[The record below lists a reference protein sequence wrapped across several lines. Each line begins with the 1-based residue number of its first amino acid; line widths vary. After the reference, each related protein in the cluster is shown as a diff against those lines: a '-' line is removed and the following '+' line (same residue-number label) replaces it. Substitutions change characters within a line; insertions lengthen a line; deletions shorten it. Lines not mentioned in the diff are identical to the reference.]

1 MLRKFNTSYHQIRGI
16 LVQAIFEDADGG
28 GTGFEIAPDMRWI
41 APVILIA
48 ALAGCSSQTANVAP
62 SQQAQIYQP
71 GCSAALAFDPPVISG
86 MPRLDLSRDGR
97 GTAAFA
103 GFQQE
108 STTYYFLQTDD
119 YYSDYLNGPF
129 GLGNGYQRDAVS
141 QTYGLTYR

>member
-1 MLRKFNTSYHQIRGI
+1 
-16 LVQAIFEDADGG
+16 
-28 GTGFEIAPDMRWI
+28 MRWI
-41 APVILIA
+41 TPIILIA
-48 ALAGCSSQTANVAP
+48 ALAGCASQPASVAP
-62 SQQAQIYQP
+62 SQQVQTYQP
-71 GCSAALAFDPPVISG
+71 SCSAALAFDPPVISG

-119 YYSDYLNGPF
+119 YYSDYLNGPT

-141 QTYGLTYR
+141 QTYGLTYH